1 MPENG
6 DRRELHPE
14 CNKNFTFCAVFEFT
28 DFARFDDRGLCAE
41 LDLRDCAIG
50 RIRAIQAGIITPR
63 GNAVRLGQAQRK
75 SLDKCTSNQVE
86 LLAMCMASL
95 TVEVATKSVNA
106 PVAQFGDITH
116 VAQTTLISTV
126 AMSPSIASPIT
137 PSSSRSSSPSSS
149 VGVYVPIHRRTP
161 SLSSSRSSSTEP
173 ECAFHLVVP
182 RSYTPEELLQLA
194 QSPLAKQLVAV
205 MYEPVRSFSE
215 IAISRRRQR
224 SRKYFAR
231 TPTSK
236 VPAIVAVPA
245 ASTPTHGL
253 PSRGA
258 VNRRHASPKNANGP
272 GWRCQL

>member
-1 MPENG
+1 
-6 DRRELHPE
+6 
-14 CNKNFTFCAVFEFT
+14 
-28 DFARFDDRGLCAE
+28 
-41 LDLRDCAIG
+41 
-50 RIRAIQAGIITPR
+50 
-63 GNAVRLGQAQRK
+63 
-75 SLDKCTSNQVE
+75 
-86 LLAMCMASL
+86 MCMASL
-95 TVEVATKSVNA
+95 TATKSVNA

-116 VAQTTLISTV
+116 VAQTTLVDIVRRNVTLDCLTYHSLIV
-126 AMSPSIASPIT
+126 AVFLPI
-137 PSSSRSSSPSSS
+137 
-149 VGVYVPIHRRTP
+149 VECG
-161 SLSSSRSSSTEP
+161 STEP
-173 ECAFHLVVP
+173 ECALP